1 MFAYKC
7 DNFYNKESEGGV
19 LWNDPD
25 LNIDWRLPE
34 EDIQLSDKDKIQ
46 ATFAEGNF

>member
-25 LNIDWRLPE
+25 LNIDWKLPLE
-34 EDIQLSDKDKIQ
+34 EVILSEKDAVQ
-46 ATFAEGNF
+46 PTFAEKNF